1 MALAGH
7 QRDPCGNG
15 NVLSWLLQCRRPG
28 GDSLRR
34 FGSWLPLGKHGCLCI
49 HRVSTITSR
58 FKECN
63 FKEVDGLLLALYKNP
78 SWASYLRSKKT
89 ALLAQLRTPCELV
102 FITLN
107 PFQEL
112 LFAAGAPTTLT
123 PVLSVLKR
131 TVPFLPQG
139 SQSPLLFLRA

>member
-1 MALAGH
+1 MGPGIEGKRGTRREMDVALAGH

-34 FGSWLPLGKHGCLCI
+34 FGSLLPLGKHGCLCT

-63 FKEVDGLLLALYKNP
+63 FKEVDVIITCLVQKPLMGF
-78 SWASYLRSKKT
+78 
-89 ALLAQLRTPCELV
+89 LLAQ
-102 FITLN
+102 
-107 PFQEL
+107 QEDCS
-112 LFAAGAPTTLT
+112 
-123 PVLSVLKR
+123 LSSAQD
-131 TVPFLPQG
+131 PM
-139 SQSPLLFLRA
+139 